1 MDKVASAKNS
11 KVTVP
16 GLVVELMDAATKFH
30 ILHLTVTGSGS
41 YAAHKA
47 LNELYDALPG
57 HADDIAEG
65 YQGATGEIPKYPAD
79 MPGNVCAP
87 AMSSVKEAIS
97 YIEEL
102 YDKICKLQDAI
113 TYSEIINDLDTIKST
128 LNSAK
133 YKLKFLS

>member
-1 MDKVASAKNS
+1 MDKVASAKG

-16 GLVVELMDAATKFH
+16 GLVVELMDAGTKFH
-30 ILHLTVTGSGS
+30 ILHLTITGPGS

-47 LNELYDALPG
+47 LNDLYDALPG

-65 YQGATGEIPKYPAD
+65 YQGATGEIPSYPAD
-79 MPGNVCAP
+79 MPSYVCAP
-87 AMSSVKEAIS
+87 EMTTVKEAIS

-102 YDKICKLQDAI
+102 HSKISKLQDTI